1 MEEQTMKRIYQNPE
15 IKVIKMQ
22 VTHLCEPS
30 IEMHG
35 KNAEGAGMS
44 RRGGSH
50 WDDDDDDEDY

>member
-1 MEEQTMKRIYQNPE
+1 MKKQYKNPE
-15 IKVIKMQ
+15 ITVIKMQ

-30 IEMHG
+30 MEMYG
-35 KNAEGAGMS
+35 RDGNSAGMS

>member
-1 MEEQTMKRIYQNPE
+1 MKKQYKNPE

-30 IEMHG
+30 IEMYG

-44 RRGGSH
+44 RDGGGF
-50 WDDDDDDEDY
+50 WDDDDDY